1 MRDELDAEEIFP
13 SRSQVNPD
21 LSRLDGP
28 ETAKFELREH
38 SCNFGTD
45 DSSSDEMGIKSGQY
59 IIADLAGE
67 GACDLTLMGTSGGKF
82 PDVEEEA
89 VRSTTEVASR
99 RIG

>member
-13 SRSQVNPD
+13 SKTEVNPD
-21 LSRLDGP
+21 MSLLDGP
-28 ETAKFELREH
+28 EREH

-45 DSSSDEMGIKSGQY
+45 DSSSDEIGIKSGQY
-59 IIADLAGE
+59 MIADLAG
-67 GACDLTLMGTSGGKF
+67 GGDCDLTLMGTSGGKF

-99 RIG
+99 RVG

>member
-13 SRSQVNPD
+13 SSSEVNPD
-21 LSRLDGP
+21 MSRLDGP
-28 ETAKFELREH
+28 ETAKFLLREQ

-45 DSSSDEMGIKSGQY
+45 DSSSDEIGIKSGQD
-59 IIADLAGE
+59 II
-67 GACDLTLMGTSGGKF
+67 DLTLMGTSGGKV

-99 RIG
+99 